1 MENGLG
7 REEKKTKRIKLGK
20 IPAWL
25 KVTLSLIVVLGLAF
39 GAYRLLFPA
48 QSSQI
53 PRGERIKVVKGTV
66 APFLSLTGQ
75 VVSLREVSA
84 NFETAGKLKAIYVK
98 VGERVKKGQKLARI
112 DDSDLKRKV
121 KLAKVNL
128 DSARARLSQL
138 KSSPTAAQKKVQQLQ
153 VENALDQLNKAKE
166 DLKELKEKPGVT
178 EDQLKQAEEKVDQAE
193 YQYKLTVAQVEA
205 NNQSPTVAEI
215 KAQEAAVEQARASYE
230 EALEALDSA
239 ILYSPADGT
248 VVSINGEV
256 GEQVG
261 SGSSLASSS
270 SSAGNTQ
277 SSSNSGASLN
287 SSGFIV
293 LADLEN
299 LEIKASVDQADIS
312 RVRVGQ
318 DVSIEFDALP
328 DKVFKGKVSS
338 IDPYPVTSQNVV
350 TYYIHISLS
359 EKDSAIKLGM
369 TANLKIDLGRKE
381 NVLVVPNMA
390 IRTVE
395 GKKYVTKVVNG
406 LPVRVSVE
414 TGLSDER
421 HTEILSGLA
430 EGDEIE
436 VIPYAGFSSTPG
448 LQNQQGEQSRSSS
461 GFRPQGFGPMMGR

>member
-7 REEKKTKRIKLGK
+7 CEERKTKRIKARKLL
-20 IPAWL
+20 AYL

-48 QSSQI
+48 QSSQV

-75 VVSLREVSA
+75 VVSIREVSA

-128 DSARARLSQL
+128 DSAKARLSQL

-153 VENALDQLNKAKE
+153 IKNSLDQLNKAKE
-166 DLKELKEKPGVT
+166 ELAELREKPGVT
-178 EDQLKQAEEKVDQAE
+178 EEQLKQVEEKVDQAE

-205 NNQSPTVAEI
+205 NKPSTAEI

-270 SSAGNTQ
+270 SSTGNTQ

-328 DKVFKGKVSS
+328 DKIFKGKVFS

-350 TYYIHISLS
+350 TYYIHISLG

-390 IRTVE
+390 IRTIE

-421 HTEILSGLA
+421 HTEILSGLS

-436 VIPYAGFSSTPG
+436 VIPYAGFSSTSG
-448 LQNQQGEQSRSSS
+448 IQSQQGEQSRSSS